1 MRILVVEDDEALA
14 KALKK
19 GLKKEGYAVDCLA
32 DGDVAQRRISLC
44 RDDYDIFIFDIML
57 PKGDGFSLC
66 RFAREK
72 KIETPIL
79 MLTGKDEIIDKVT
92 AFSSGADDYLIKP
105 FSFEE
110 LAARLKA
117 LLRRPKQVVPVELC
131 VRGLSLNAVT
141 REVTYNGKLI
151 KDLTVKE
158 FALLEHLM
166 LHTNQV
172 LSRNQILDHLWG
184 FDFDSFSNVLDVHIK
199 NLRKKIN
206 DNGNKK
212 LLETV
217 RGVGYRIRS

>member
-1 MRILVVEDDEALA
+1 MRILIVEDDEALA

-19 GLKKEGYAVDCLA
+19 GLKKEGYAVDYLSDSDTA
-32 DGDVAQRRISLC
+32 ERRISLC
-44 RDDYDIFIFDIML
+44 RDDYDVFIFDIML

-66 RFAREK
+66 RFTREK
-72 KIETPIL
+72 KIQTPIL
-79 MLTGKDEIIDKVT
+79 MLTGKDQIVDKVA
-92 AFSSGADDYLIKP
+92 AFSSGADDYLVKP

-110 LAARLKA
+110 LTARIKA
-117 LLRRPKQVVPVELC
+117 LLRRPKQVVAVELS
-131 VRGLSLNAVT
+131 VRGLGLNSVT

-166 LHTNQV
+166 RHANQV

-206 DNGNKK
+206 DNDHKK

-217 RGVGYRIRS
+217 RGVGYRIRA